1 MIKLQNKSELYP
13 LIYKNPLD
21 TNIIK
26 FIIDNKTTGNQW
38 LYSYSYYKTTG
49 NQWLYSYYKRTGNQ
63 WHDSY
68 YKTTGNQWLYSYY
81 KTTGNQRHDSY
92 YKTTGNQCNDWILII
107 DNKLQRVLPTPVSGI
122 LVFL

>member
-49 NQWLYSYYKRTGNQ
+49 NQWLYSYYK
-63 WHDSY
+63 
-68 YKTTGNQWLYSYY
+68 TTGNQW
-81 KTTGNQRHDSY
+81 QDSY